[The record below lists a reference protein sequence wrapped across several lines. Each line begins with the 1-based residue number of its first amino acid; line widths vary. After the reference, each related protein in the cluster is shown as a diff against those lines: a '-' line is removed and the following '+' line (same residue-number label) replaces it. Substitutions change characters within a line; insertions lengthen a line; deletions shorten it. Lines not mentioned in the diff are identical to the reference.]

1 MRLCMRLNLIYFFPI
16 TLLISLIIGGCNE
29 ELYDASDEA
38 KALVYIRKA
47 YQNGLHTKAIESAR
61 MFQLKH
67 PYTNAN
73 MEVDLL
79 IADSYFQ
86 MQEYLEAAIHYERFV
101 KLYPKHPKKPF
112 ALFRIGMTHWQQ
124 APKAIDRDQAFTE
137 KALKVWKDLVENHP
151 ESSEAATVK
160 SNIKEGD
167 LRLLGSKKFIASF
180 YCRQKIWHSC
190 AQKATEIVKE
200 FSHYPS
206 YKKNALQL
214 MEKSYREMA
223 RLKRKEEAGTTKLE
237 KNAYFRKYS
246 SRELDQMA
254 DEARKELAGL

>member
-1 MRLCMRLNLIYFFPI
+1 MRLNLIYFFPLI
-16 TLLISLIIGGCNE
+16 LLISLIIGGCNE

-38 KALVYIRKA
+38 KALVYIKKA
-47 YQNGLHTKAIESAR
+47 YQDGLHSKAIESAM
-61 MFQLKH
+61 MFQSKH

-73 MEVDLL
+73 MDVDLL

-101 KLYPKHPKKPF
+101 KLYPKHPKKPYV
-112 ALFRIGMTHWQQ
+112 LYRIGMTHWEQ

-160 SNIKEGD
+160 SNIKEGE

-180 YCRQKIWHSC
+180 YCRQQIWHSC
-190 AQKATEIVKE
+190 YQKATEIIKD
-200 FSHYPS
+200 SSNYTS
-206 YKKNALQL
+206 YKKDALQL
-214 MEKSYREMA
+214 IEKSCREMA
-223 RLKRKEEAGTTKLE
+223 RLKIKDETGTAKLK
-237 KNAYFRKYS
+237 KNVYFSKYS
-246 SRELDQMA
+246 SQKLNQMA